1 MKRSKQ
7 PKGKEEPKVKVWALD
22 TDEPLYQRFET
33 GIGGIGS
40 LYSTK
45 KKAEQARKE
54 YEKEFGP
61 GSAWVVDLEVERR
74 TAGRFKTWQKKSFW
88 LRAFTVLLELG
99 PS

>member
-22 TDEPLYQRFET
+22 TDEPLYIET
-33 GIGGIGS
+33 GIAGIGS

-45 KKAEQARKE
+45 KKAERERKA

-61 GSAWVVDLEVERR
+61 GSAWVVELDVE
-74 TAGRFKTWQKKSFW
+74 
-88 LRAFTVLLELG
+88 
-99 PS
+99 